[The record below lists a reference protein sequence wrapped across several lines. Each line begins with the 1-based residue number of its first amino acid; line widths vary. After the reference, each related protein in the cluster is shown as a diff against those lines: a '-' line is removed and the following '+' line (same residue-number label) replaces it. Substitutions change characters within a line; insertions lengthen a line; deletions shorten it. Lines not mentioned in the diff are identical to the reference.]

1 MFTLFGKS
9 IKFNVLKQR
18 KEVIGM
24 DFTEENIL
32 LDVVVASQSELF
44 KSVARYAEKLGFV
57 KDVEKVYEAFVERE
71 SEYSTGLQDGFAIPH
86 AKSPYVLAPTVLFIR
101 LENELEWETFD
112 ESRVKNIF
120 ALLVPKEDEG
130 TLHLEMLS
138 RLATALMEDEFIS
151 QVQKNTNK
159 DQLVTV
165 IKNEMIGEST
175 L

>member
-1 MFTLFGKS
+1 
-9 IKFNVLKQR
+9 
-18 KEVIGM
+18 M

-112 ESRVKNIF
+112 ESRVKKYFCF
-120 ALLVPKEDEG
+120 ACPKRRWRDSSFRNAE
-130 TLHLEMLS
+130 S
-138 RLATALMEDEFIS
+138 IS
-151 QVQKNTNK
+151 NCFNGRWIYQSGSKK
-159 DQLVTV
+159 Y
-165 IKNEMIGEST
+165 E
-175 L
+175 

>member
-1 MFTLFGKS
+1 M
-9 IKFNVLKQR
+9 
-18 KEVIGM
+18 
-24 DFTEENIL
+24 
-32 LDVVVASQSELF
+32 
-44 KSVARYAEKLGFV
+44 
-57 KDVEKVYEAFVERE
+57 
-71 SEYSTGLQDGFAIPH
+71 
-86 AKSPYVLAPTVLFIR
+86 
-101 LENELEWETFD
+101 
-112 ESRVKNIF
+112 KNIF